1 MLDEDIDTA
10 QAMADLDVIFSND
23 RLDAILG
30 SAQPIPTEDASLGTM
45 LGLEVLEDL
54 AQAYPS
60 DTDFQQ
66 AIDGCSPLRPHAAC
80 CSWLP

>member
-1 MLDEDIDTA
+1 
-10 QAMADLDVIFSND
+10 MADLDVIFAND

-30 SAQPIPTEDASLGTM
+30 SAQPMPNEGDASLGTM

-54 AQAYPS
+54 ANTYPS

-66 AIDGCSPLRPHAAC
+66 AMDGYVSTF
-80 CSWLP
+80 LPSQCWFSTVVVSR